1 MTACENTQPHVTLF
15 LSGPACGKTTALLEE
30 VHKAESIDQSRVL
43 FITACDRDCQTIKNH
58 IGTIDSLIQVTSIQN
73 LARNILNEP
82 EAHEII
88 GRSARI
94 LDSVEEGILFED
106 MRSLGIKQRRLRGLC
121 SFIQRGW
128 SDLADEDERWLQ
140 TLEEELVAQR
150 MRENL
155 QLVDGILP
163 CELEACALRVVS
175 QCERIRNAYQ
185 AHAVFVDD
193 FTLMGRASQQL
204 VRALATQELYMAAS
218 DAPGMPVADP
228 YPFER
233 GVKELLEASPDT
245 QTHALHTC
253 YRPTTSVSII
263 NKLRTEAGRA
273 PLTANDERKGTI
285 ETHYIGGFAEEQ
297 EAILRTIDAAHAQGT
312 SLSRIAIVGANGV
325 WRATIARVLR
335 SNNITVTT
343 TKPTRM
349 RIRDYRDA
357 EANKTLECKTLEQLS
372 RDPENA
378 LAWRTWCA
386 LGDYLANSVGI
397 DALRA
402 PALRAGFT
410 LPQALNALLAGK
422 LDGLCAND
430 PMVEGLLARYR
441 AGLDELHARDA
452 EATYDPAN
460 PPAEREGV
468 LLCNPRELQGQ
479 TFDLVI
485 FGGFVNG
492 FFPSRAW
499 CENEVIGTARTRE
512 AQLYRTQLAS
522 VAASA
527 TNRLVFTGF
536 TTCSLETAERLD
548 LCVERIR
555 LTRGIRMA
563 AISPSRF
570 LSLVH

>member
-15 LSGPACGKTTALLEE
+15 LGGPACGKTTALLEE
-30 VHKAESIDQSRVL
+30 SQRAIMAKHTRVL
-43 FITACDRDCQTIKNH
+43 FVTACDSKRQKIEKH
-58 IGTIDSLIQVTSIQN
+58 MGTMGSSLQLTSIQN

-88 GRSARI
+88 GRSARTLGPI
-94 LDSVEEGILFED
+94 NEGILFED

-121 SFIQRGW
+121 GFIQRGW
-128 SDLADEDERWLQ
+128 SDLANEDEQWFQ
-140 TLEEELVAQR
+140 TLEEKHVAQR

-155 QLVDGILP
+155 QLLDGILP
-163 CELEACALRVVS
+163 CELEACALRVVR

-185 AHAVFVDD
+185 VPTVLADD
-193 FTLMGRASQQL
+193 FTCMGRASQQL
-204 VRALATQELYMAAS
+204 IRTLATQELYVAAS
-218 DAPGMPVADP
+218 DAPGTPIADP
-228 YPFER
+228 YPYER
-233 GVKELLEASPDT
+233 GVKELLEACPDT
-245 QTHALHTC
+245 QTHVLHTC
-253 YRPTTSVSII
+253 HRPATSVSII

-297 EAILRTIDAAHAQGT
+297 EAILQTVNVAHAQGT
-312 SLSRIAIVGANGV
+312 PLSRIAIVGTNGI

-335 SNNITVTT
+335 SNDIIVTIPKS
-343 TKPTRM
+343 TKS
-349 RIRDYRDA
+349 RIRDYRDVNA
-357 EANKTLECKTLEQLS
+357 DTSIECAALEQLS

-402 PALRAGFT
+402 PALRAGLT
-410 LPQALNALLAGK
+410 LPQALNALLVSR
-422 LDGLCAND
+422 LDGIRRDD

-452 EATYDPAN
+452 EATCDPAN
-460 PPAEREGV
+460 PPTEREGV
-468 LLCNPRELQGQ
+468 VLCNPSELQGQ

-499 CENEVIGTARTRE
+499 CDNEVIGTARARE

-563 AISPSRF
+563 TISPSRF
-570 LSLVH
+570 LSLVQ